1 MWLIVALSLLGLISS
16 PVGAQS
22 CGGALTASSATFSSP
37 NYPSRYPNNQNCQYD
52 IRVASGHKVML
63 TFNSFELQDASWSGA
78 CTDYVEIYDLF
89 ASNYDVGRWC
99 GHDKPPAYLSAS
111 NSILDGHIW
120 VCDHARHYSG
130 NQQRFLRYAR
140 FCTVFDEDHRRHCR
154 SPGQL
159 AMAGKV
165 SLKDSYNGGHVC
177 GGSLIAPNWVLTA
190 SHCVETSYN
199 NPSRWTVRVGSHTRE
214 STDSTQQDFSVS
226 RIIMHENYNMASLD
240 NDIAL
245 MKLSGS
251 VTPSSYIDTVCV
263 PDFTFSTGTECYVTG
278 WGTTGSGSLATTL
291 QQANVPII
299 ARSTCNLASW
309 YGGAVT
315 SNMICAGHAMGE
327 IDSCQGDSGGPLV
340 CSSGGKW
347 YQAGIVSWGYG
358 CAQPNRPGVYTNV
371 KNYVQWIQDKLQQYS

>member
-1 MWLIVALSLLGLISS
+1 MMTTTSGSGSVTTPDTTAEINSA
-16 PVGAQS
+16 S
-22 CGGALTASSATFSSP
+22 CGTQDFAPYLTRIIGGTAA
-37 NYPSRYPNNQNCQYD
+37 RQ
-52 IRVASGHKVML
+52 G
-63 TFNSFELQDASWSGA
+63 SWP
-78 CTDYVEIYDLF
+78 
-89 ASNYDVGRWC
+89 W
-99 GHDKPPAYLSAS
+99 
-111 NSILDGHIW
+111 
-120 VCDHARHYSG
+120 
-130 NQQRFLRYAR
+130 Q
-140 FCTVFDEDHRRHCR
+140 
-154 SPGQL
+154 
-159 AMAGKV
+159 V

-226 RIIMHENYNMASLD
+226 QIIMHENYNMASLN

-251 VTPSSYIDTVCV
+251 VDVGASSYIDTVCV
-263 PDFTFSTGTECYVTG
+263 PDFTFSSGTGCYVTG
-278 WGTTGSGSLATTL
+278 WGTTESGSLATTL

-299 ARSTCNLASW
+299 ARSTCNLSTW
-309 YGGAVT
+309 YNGAVT
-315 SNMICAGHAMGE
+315 NNMICAGHAMGD

-371 KNYVQWIQDKLQQYS
+371 KNYVQWIQEKLQQNS